1 MKPGRNDPCPCGS
14 GKKYK
19 QCCGREGAPQTV
31 SVNLPQLLQ
40 SAIAAHQSGQLHQA
54 EALYR
59 QVLQA
64 DAKNFNALHLL
75 GLIATEN
82 GQLDAAV
89 DLIGRAVA
97 VKPNAAPAQHNL
109 GIALQALGR
118 LQDAAGS
125 FQRAAKLQPDF
136 IEAQMHL
143 GGVLVELGRLE
154 EAATSFRRAVAIA
167 PNLAGA
173 YNNLGIVCRTL
184 GRLDEAVASF
194 QRACA
199 LQPDYAEALNNLGN
213 ALDEQGRSQEA
224 VDCYRRALLLQPEYA
239 EALNN
244 LGATLKGQGKLVEAV
259 AAFQRALAIRPDYVS
274 AHVNLGGAFNEM
286 GRLDEASAC
295 FRRAMEIK
303 PDHAA
308 AHSSWL
314 FLRNYVAGYD
324 LAALYAD
331 HLEWARRHAEALT
344 ALAAPHDNDADPAR
358 RLRIGYVSGDL
369 CSHSV
374 ANFIEPVLARHD
386 RRRFEVTCYS
396 NSPRVD
402 EVTRRLQG
410 YADHWRRI
418 VGMSDAAA
426 EAMIRAD
433 RIDILV
439 DLSGHTADNRLP
451 LFARKPAPLQAT
463 WIGYPNTT
471 GMSAMDYRIS
481 DANLD
486 PPGMTERY
494 HTEALV
500 RLPASACFQPAAES
514 PEVNDVPALTAGHVT
529 FACFNNFTKVTDEAI
544 GCWAQVLEAVPGSR
558 LMLLIGDAG
567 NAAARERVEQTFARH
582 GVKPERLQLIG
593 KRPLAEYLALHH
605 GVDIAL
611 DPFPYNGGTT
621 SVHSLW
627 MGVPI
632 ITLAGQSPVS
642 RVGVTILANVGLQEL
657 IAQSVAEYVAIARD
671 LARDTERL
679 CRIRAELRGRL
690 QASPLIDAE
699 RLTRALEDA
708 YRNMWQ
714 TWCTKQSDEAR
725 TQ

>member
-1 MKPGRNDPCPCGS
+1 
-14 GKKYK
+14 
-19 QCCGREGAPQTV
+19 
-31 SVNLPQLLQ
+31 
-40 SAIAAHQSGQLHQA
+40 
-54 EALYR
+54 
-59 QVLQA
+59 
-64 DAKNFNALHLL
+64 
-75 GLIATEN
+75 
-82 GQLDAAV
+82 
-89 DLIGRAVA
+89 
-97 VKPNAAPAQHNL
+97 
-109 GIALQALGR
+109 
-118 LQDAAGS
+118 
-125 FQRAAKLQPDF
+125 
-136 IEAQMHL
+136 
-143 GGVLVELGRLE
+143 
-154 EAATSFRRAVAIA
+154 VAIA

-451 LFARKPAPLQAT
+451 LFARKPAPLQTT